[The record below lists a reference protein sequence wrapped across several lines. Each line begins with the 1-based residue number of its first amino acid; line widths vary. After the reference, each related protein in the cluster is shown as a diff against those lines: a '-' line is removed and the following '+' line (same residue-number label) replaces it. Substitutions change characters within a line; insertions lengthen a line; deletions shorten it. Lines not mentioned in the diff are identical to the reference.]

1 MQDKIKYVPS
11 IFDLSI
17 TDSIEYLV
25 KNKSE
30 HQLFRTAKELLD
42 ELSVTNTS
50 YISIRN
56 KKRGYTKNQIPHI
69 ISILNKKYGVSE
81 EWLRFRR
88 GNIMAIPVSKE
99 GKKAMSYDAAMN
111 EIEKLKIELQHKTEL
126 LQNTKAILEESRE
139 MVRQQQILIKKLSK

>member
-1 MQDKIKYVPS
+1 MQDQIKYVPS

-42 ELSVTNTS
+42 ELSITNTS

-56 KKRGYTKNQIPHI
+56 KKRGYTKNHIPHI

-88 GNIMAIPVSKE
+88 GNIMAIPVSNE
-99 GKKAMSYDAAMN
+99 GKKAMSYDAAMS
-111 EIEKLKIELQHKTEL
+111 KINELQIEVQHLKEL
-126 LQNTKAILEESRE
+126 LLNTQTTLQESRE
-139 MVRQQQILIKKLSK
+139 MVRQQQQLINRLSK